1 MKPNAPP
8 TRATR
13 IALYAILIV
22 TPTLLAYNP
31 NLDGNLDLYHEGERL
46 APIDALRDGKLP
58 YRDIYIPH
66 GLGED
71 ILKPLLACRLFGD
84 SVESLRRLGQ
94 NSYLYRGLLPPLGLA
109 ATLLAGAALLRRP
122 ALLALLAAML
132 LAGLY
137 EVTDRHILGFLA
149 WAALA
154 RYLHTRRSIWLY
166 LAGLGIGGATLYSLE
181 VGLYMAA
188 AASVWLILDN
198 WLIYD
203 RTSPKPHGLP
213 RAAGLLTAGLAT
225 ILLPFLIWCGWNGI
239 VDNLFQNVQ
248 MQLFER
254 KELYPA
260 QYPVPDWH
268 AAESLT
274 NNLRVCGGLL
284 LMFYAIPA
292 LYLVAIGAAIR
303 AATVRERSS
312 FDSKDPP
319 GERQPLPYGR
329 GSDSALL
336 LASLTA
342 AAFWATVIGRPD
354 LWHLAFAT
362 GPFFLFA
369 ATFLAFLFRKT
380 PDSLS
385 TEEPRTSGRAAVQS
399 PKSRKSRNAPSS
411 QSRSARK
418 GRRKSKNESASRR
431 SDTPPP
437 PSGPSRLLR
446 CTRIVFVVL
455 TLLAI
460 ASLTDFGQG
469 GILSRRLFDH
479 ENRFLPEYLQVQ
491 GRKLVKTSIPRLG
504 NIRLRPDQA
513 SYLEPLVAYIRDHT
527 SETDTILDLSD
538 QGLLYFLCQRRSPTR
553 YHFVNYCGTPELRKT
568 LVDEVRDRDRLPR
581 YVIRYQTDQPTPD
594 ALGEFVTNNYKPE
607 IRIGPTLLLVRSET
621 AP

>member
-1 MKPNAPP
+1 MKPDTHNPCDSQP
-8 TRATR
+8 GSTH
-13 IALYAILIV
+13 IARLTLYAFLIL
-22 TPTLLAYNP
+22 TPTLLAYDG

-46 APIDALRDGKLP
+46 AAIDALRDGALP
-58 YRDIYIPH
+58 FRDIYIPH

-94 NSYLYRGLLPPLGLA
+94 NSYFYRGLLPPLGLA
-109 ATLLAGAALLRRP
+109 AILLAGAVLLRRP
-122 ALLALLAAML
+122 GLLALLAAML

-154 RYLHTRRSIWLY
+154 QYLHTRRLRWLY

-181 VGLYMAA
+181 VGLYMGA
-188 AASVWLILDN
+188 AASVWLILDA
-198 WLIYD
+198 WLISD
-203 RTSPKPHGLP
+203 PTSTQSPGLP
-213 RAAGLLTAGLAT
+213 LAAGLLSAALVT
-225 ILLPFLIWCGWNGI
+225 ILLPFLIWCGWHGI
-239 VDNLFQNVQ
+239 VSDLFQNVQ

-260 QYPVPDWH
+260 PYPVPDWH
-268 AAESLT
+268 SAESLM

-284 LMFYAIPA
+284 LMFYAIPGLILA
-292 LYLVAIGAAIR
+292 GVGIAIR
-303 AATVRERSS
+303 NAIVKKRSS
-312 FDSKDPP
+312 IDSKDPP
-319 GERQPLPYGR
+319 GERLPLPYGR

-336 LASLTA
+336 LTSLVA
-342 AAFWATVIGRPD
+342 ACFWATVIGRPD

-369 ATFLAFLFRKT
+369 AIFLAYLFRKT
-380 PDSLS
+380 PGSND
-385 TEEPRTSGRAAVQS
+385 TEA
-399 PKSRKSRNAPSS
+399 RNARHAASS

-418 GRRKSKNESASRR
+418 GRRKSRRASASRR

-437 PSGPSRLLR
+437 CPGPSRLFR
-446 CTRIVFVVL
+446 CGRIAVVAL

-460 ASLTDFGQG
+460 ASLVDFGQG

-479 ENRFLPEYLQVQ
+479 ENRFLPEYLQTK

-504 NIRLRPDQA
+504 HIRLRPDQA
-513 SYLEPLVAYIRDHT
+513 SYLEPLVAYIREHT
-527 SETDTILDLSD
+527 SDTDTILDLSD
-538 QGLLYFLCQRRSPTR
+538 QGLLYFLCQRRSPSR
-553 YHFVNYCGTPELRKT
+553 YHFVNYCGTPELRRI
-568 LVDEVRDRDRLPR
+568 LVDEVRGRGGLPR

-594 ALGEFVTNNYKPE
+594 ALGEFVTRNYQPE
-607 IRIGPTLLLVRSET
+607 IRIGPALLLVRSGT